1 MLSQSLLTS
10 ITKKNK
16 KTKKKKTIISYSL
29 VLGQQP
35 LIAFQIQNFQKS
47 IPIYLKIIRNF
58 ELEIISIE
66 MLKNTNK

>member
-10 ITKKNK
+10 ITKKKQK
-16 KTKKKKTIISYSL
+16 KNKKKTIISYSL

>member
-10 ITKKNK
+10 ITKKK
-16 KTKKKKTIISYSL
+16 QKKTIISYSL
-29 VLGQQP
+29 VLGHQP